1 MRQAWPARAS
11 RRGHRE
17 REPVAAL
24 GPAGDDGQAGLS
36 LEIYLA
42 RHGETE
48 WSLSGRH
55 TGSTD
60 LPLTPHGEQQAAS
73 LKDRLKKIHFDA
85 VYSSPLQRARRTA
98 DLAGF
103 PKPELTPLLEEI
115 DYGEY
120 EGKTTRE
127 IHQARPAWELY
138 KDGCPGGE
146 SPDQMHARAEDF
158 ITLACEGAPAI
169 GRVLAFSHGHLLRA
183 VGITWMG
190 LGIKAAGAL
199 HLDVATLSILREGDD
214 KARVLAMWNAP

>member
-1 MRQAWPARAS
+1 MCEARPARSS

-17 REPVAAL
+17 RKSVAAL

-73 LKDRLKKIHFDA
+73 LEDRLKKIHFDA

-98 DLAGF
+98 ELAGF

-115 DYGEY
+115 DYGDY
-120 EGKTTRE
+120 EGKTTKE
-127 IHQARPAWELY
+127 IHQLRPPWELY

-146 SPDQMHARAEDF
+146 TPERMHARAEAF
-158 ITLACEGAPAI
+158 ITLACKRAPAN
-169 GRVLAFSHGHLLRA
+169 GRVLAFSHGHFLRA

-199 HLDVATLSILREGDD
+199 HLDVATLSILRQGDD